1 MLSLSGACEWILNNP
16 TPEGFLRHYYYT
28 YVHKSTLFFF
38 KQTLY
43 ESCFESIPQC
53 ALQSYSFVLFINM
66 EMCGLI
72 YHNFAPKC
80 LMITLP
86 AVHKKCPFNF
96 CFFLNNRGFKKQ
108 NLVKVKNNMTIHPV
122 LIHLKTSSY
131 FSHFHIS
138 SLLFSPLPKN
148 WIKIDTIHSNNIV
161 LNWKFFD
168 EFTGKLSQHDWII
181 CSIMGKNKS
190 AKLNCDISLGKL

>member
-1 MLSLSGACEWILNNP
+1 MLSLSGACGWILNGP

-38 KQTLY
+38 KRTLY

-66 EMCGLI
+66 EICGLI
-72 YHNFAPKC
+72 YHNFAPKG

-108 NLVKVKNNMTIHPV
+108 NLVKVKNNMTIQECSYNSRLPHTFRIFILVRCFPA
-122 LIHLKTSSY
+122 HYQKTE
-131 FSHFHIS
+131 
-138 SLLFSPLPKN
+138 L
-148 WIKIDTIHSNNIV
+148 KIDTWYIRIILYWIESFSMNLRESYRNTTEKFV
-161 LNWKFFD
+161 LSW
-168 EFTGKLSQHDWII
+168 GKINQQ
-181 CSIMGKNKS
+181 N
-190 AKLNCDISLGKL
+190 